1 MQKAMVGC
9 FTATSTTLKV
19 AQEISKALQI
29 ELFKLE
35 PVKPYTRADL
45 DWTNPTSRTSKE
57 QKDATC
63 EVAIKALPN
72 LQEVKLLFL
81 GFPIWWYQEPKIID
95 SFLQKVNLDGK
106 IIVPFAT
113 SGGSGIVKAQL
124 EIQKRASNAQ
134 VKYGQCLNSED
145 VASWAK
151 SVMDRLA

>member
-1 MQKAMVGC
+1 MQKAMVVC
-9 FTATSTTLKV
+9 FSATSTTLKV
-19 AQEISKALQI
+19 AQEIS
-29 ELFKLE
+29 
-35 PVKPYTRADL
+35 
-45 DWTNPTSRTSKE
+45 
-57 QKDATC
+57 
-63 EVAIKALPN
+63 KALPN

-113 SGGSGIVKAQL
+113 SGGRGIVKAQL

-134 VKYGQCLNSED
+134 VKYGHCLNSED